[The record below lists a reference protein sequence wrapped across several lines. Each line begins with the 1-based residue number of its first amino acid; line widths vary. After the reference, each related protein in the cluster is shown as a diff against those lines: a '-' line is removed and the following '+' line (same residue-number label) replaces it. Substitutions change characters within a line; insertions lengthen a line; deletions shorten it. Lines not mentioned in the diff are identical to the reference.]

1 MTPIIT
7 GGVLLLL
14 ALSTPSQCAPDRR
27 TPPLPGPRDF
37 RGYANA
43 VRSQA
48 AEFAA
53 AAAASAEATLR
64 IRHGESNRGVAGE
77 EVERPEASAEALRI
91 RHGESSRGFAREEV
105 VEEEEE
111 EVARRRLPQAIIIGV
126 KKGGTRA
133 LLEALRLHPDVRAA
147 GAEPHFFDRNYQR
160 GLEWYRSLMPPTLEG
175 QLTME
180 KTPSYFVTEAAPAR
194 ISALARDE
202 RDSFRGDHNGSG
214 GGGGDGG
221 GAGGGGDMR
230 LVVVVRDPVTR
241 AISDYAQ
248 TLSKQQQQQ
257 QQPPTAATAGN
268 ATRVPSFE
276 ALAFRAN
283 GSVDPGWSAVRIGL
297 YAQHLARWLLHF
309 PLGRMLF
316 VSGERLVTAPAGELA
331 RVQRFL
337 GLRPVIGER
346 HFAFDATKGF
356 PCLQRSGGKRPHCLG
371 KTKGRPHPRIEPEV
385 IQRLRDFYRPH
396 NQEFYR
402 MVGHDF
408 GWD

>member
-27 TPPLPGPRDF
+27 SAPLPGPRDF
-37 RGYANA
+37 RGHANS
-43 VRSQA
+43 VRSQSAEVA
-48 AEFAA
+48 A
-53 AAAASAEATLR
+53 AEATLW
-64 IRHGESNRGVAGE
+64 IRHGESNRGVARE
-77 EVERPEASAEALRI
+77 EVE
-91 RHGESSRGFAREEV
+91 
-105 VEEEEE
+105 VEEEVE
-111 EVARRRLPQAIIIGV
+111 EVEEVPRRRLPQAIIIGV

-202 RDSFRGDHNGSG
+202 RDSFRRDHNGSG
-214 GGGGDGG
+214 GGGGGDV
-221 GAGGGGDMR
+221 GGGGDMR

-268 ATRVPSFE
+268 VTRVPSFE

-337 GLRPVIGER
+337 GLRPVIGEQ
-346 HFAFDATKGF
+346 HFAFDAAKGF

-371 KTKGRPHPRIEPEV
+371 KTKGRPHPRIEAEA
-385 IQRLRDFYRPH
+385 IRRLRDFYRPH
-396 NQEFYR
+396 NQEFYQ